1 MYKIQG
7 KHFISFT
14 GNNDPNSCRSFLRT
28 PTFAVRLND
37 HPKYSN
43 AFELADGLQQGQYIF
58 SGLKTLCNVPSLK
71 NGLLCLF
78 NPGFLN
84 KVCNITF

>member
-1 MYKIQG
+1 MYNIQG
-7 KHFISFT
+7 KLFIISI

-28 PTFAVRLND
+28 PTFAVRLNG

-58 SGLKTLCNVPSLK
+58 SGLKSLCDVPSL
-71 NGLLCLF
+71 NIVHIADSMLF
-78 NPGFLN
+78 
-84 KVCNITF
+84 